1 MFTVETGRMEE
12 AIEIMR
18 EVSLWGGK
26 PGGARLAPG
35 LADPR
40 GAAFTPT
47 HRRRASVWA
56 I

>member
-1 MFTVETGRMEE
+1 MFTVETGRVEE

-18 EVSLWGGK
+18 EVSLWGQ
-26 PGGARLAPG
+26 ARG
-35 LADPR
+35 LRVWPLDWL
-40 GAAFTPT
+40 TPEAT